1 MRTKETVSE
10 KGWDKEKGTTV
21 IAIIENI
28 IVVRVPCIIGI
39 VAKLNTNV
47 ALKCENRRREIV
59 GSRVCVETQ

>member
-10 KGWDKEKGTTV
+10 KGWHKEKGTIV
-21 IAIIENI
+21 IAIIEN
-28 IVVRVPCIIGI
+28 VVRVPCIIGI
-39 VAKLNTNV
+39 VAKPNTNV